1 MNLEL
6 RTMAAAD
13 IALGMRLKQAAG
25 WTQIE
30 ADWRRALDLEP
41 DGCFVAEA
49 DGAGVGTVAT
59 CLFGPIAWIAMVLV
73 DQPCRGLGI
82 GRALLERAIHYCE
95 SRQADSIRLD
105 ATPLGRPLYA
115 SLGFRD
121 DFELTRYRGM
131 PQPNESALGSAE
143 AFRSADLA
151 GILAIDRAAT
161 ATDREKLL
169 RALIEHERQQTLV
182 VRTSHGLEGFCS
194 GRPGAGA
201 LQIGPCI
208 ATAAAGPRLLAAAI
222 GAARSRPVVIDVLAG
237 QAEAIR
243 MVEDAGLQR
252 ERCFTRMTRG
262 RPVREDLPSQWAS
275 FGPEKG

>member
-1 MNLEL
+1 MNLQL
-6 RTMAAAD
+6 RPMTAAD
-13 IALGMRLKQAAG
+13 IALGMQLKQAAG

-30 ADWRRALDLEP
+30 ADWRRALELEP

-73 DQPCRGLGI
+73 DQRCRGLGI
-82 GRALLERAIHYCE
+82 GRALLERAIEYCE
-95 SRQADSIRLD
+95 SRQADSVRLD

-121 DFELTRYRGM
+121 DFELARYRGT
-131 PQPNESALGSAE
+131 PQLQEPAAGD
-143 AFRSADLA
+143 ADPFCPANLA
-151 GILAIDRAAT
+151 GILELDRAAT
-161 ATDREKLL
+161 ATDRGKLL
-169 RALIEHERQQTLV
+169 RALIEHEHQPTLV
-182 VRTSHGLEGFCS
+182 VRTSHGLAGFCS
-194 GRPGAGA
+194 SRPGIAA

-208 ATAAAGPRLLAAAI
+208 ATAAAGPQLLAATI
-222 GAARSRPVVIDVLAG
+222 GAARGWPVVIDLPTG
-237 QAEAIR
+237 NAEAIR
-243 MVEDAGLQR
+243 MVEGAGLQR

-262 RPVREDLPSQWAS
+262 RPVCEDLPSHWAS